1 MVKYI
6 YSNKEL
12 NMKALLLLIALSGVA
27 AAIEAKAE
35 AYEIELDDG
44 SIVYVGE
51 ELEIIEDLEGFEQEV
66 WEGYSADS
74 SWL

>member
-44 SIVYVGE
+44 SVVYVGE
-51 ELEIIEDLEGFEQEV
+51 ELEVIVDLEGYERKV

>member
-1 MVKYI
+1 
-6 YSNKEL
+6 
-12 NMKALLLLIALSGVA
+12 MKALLLLIVLSGVTDAVDANA
-27 AAIEAKAE
+27 A

-51 ELEIIEDLEGFEQEV
+51 ELEVIVDLEGDEQEV